1 MTETIPTAAD
11 YDAALHGV
19 ALAEEHNA
27 GRILMRGRDRAA
39 LLHRLSTND
48 ILRLQPGHGTRT
60 VLTTPT
66 NGGMDRTID
75 VRSLVAGHYTVIL
88 RSGTTYFRS
97 ALLRL

>member
-1 MTETIPTAAD
+1 MTLRVPGLHGPAEVQVV
-11 YDAALHGV
+11 DAAG
-19 ALAEEHNA
+19 
-27 GRILMRGRDRAA
+27 
-39 LLHRLSTND
+39 
-48 ILRLQPGHGTRT
+48 RT

-88 RSGTTYFRS
+88 RSGTMYFRG